1 MFEQGLIPAKVV
13 SKQLCV
19 TEGTLAKW
27 RLYGT
32 GPDFIRV
39 GRRIAYDP
47 ADVAAWL
54 NARRVNSTSE
64 AI

>member
-1 MFEQGLIPAKVV
+1 MNALTNPKALAA
-13 SKQLCV
+13 QLGI

-47 ADVAAWL
+47 ADVAVWL
-54 NARRVNSTSE
+54 EARRVNSTSE
-64 AI
+64 VV